1 MHPWSS
7 VLDAGTDFVLLFT
20 KLATRIALGYG
31 GCAREREPRMEPRN
45 WIIAV
50 LPVNEDLMQ
59 WRKETRQ
66 VCDCLVPLALLF
78 KQDQRLNVAVS
89 FGSEATRIIM
99 ATDD

>member
-1 MHPWSS
+1 
-7 VLDAGTDFVLLFT
+7 
-20 KLATRIALGYG
+20 
-31 GCAREREPRMEPRN
+31 MEPRN
-45 WIIAV
+45 SIIA
-50 LPVNEDLMQ
+50 LFPVNEDLMQ

-66 VCDCLVPLALLF
+66 VCDSLIPLTLLF